1 MTKKVLITGASGL
14 IGGLLR
20 DRLEADGGYEVT
32 ALNRSDVEGVRTVRA
47 DISDLDAIKGAFEGQ
62 DAVVH
67 LSAVLTDA
75 DWADMVNVNIT
86 GTYNVL
92 EASRLAGVTR
102 VVNASS
108 GATIKGVVR
117 ADGVYKDLEAGRYD
131 DVPETWDM
139 VDQTVFHPYGL
150 YGASKVAGEALTRH
164 FSDVHGLSVIN
175 LRIGMVRPS
184 GVPEDTYDFSNFLSH
199 NDIVQALML
208 SLNAPDD
215 LKFDTFLVTSNN
227 KWGYRDYS
235 HFTDVLGYEPVD
247 SVEDFRTGKGATPV
261 KRAPSS
267 GYWSTHE
274 GLVNP

>member
-20 DRLEADGGYEVT
+20 DRLTADGGYEVT
-32 ALNRSDVEGVRTVRA
+32 ALNRSEVEGVRTVRA

-75 DWADMVNVNIT
+75 DWTDMVNVNIT

-102 VVNASS
+102 IVNASS

-139 VDQTVFHPYGL
+139 VDQKVFHPYGL
-150 YGASKVAGEALTRH
+150 YGVSKVAGEALTRH

-184 GVPEDTYDFSNFLSH
+184 GLPEDTYDFANFLSH

-208 SLNAPDD
+208 SLNAPAD

-235 HFTDVLGYEPVD
+235 HFTDVLGYEPED
-247 SVEDFRTGKGATPV
+247 SVEDFREGKGPAPV

-267 GYWSTHE
+267 GYWSTHD